1 MNKTKKQLKQ
11 MSEYILQERLDCLC
25 AIRTALKNYRHVMH
39 EDENLVKMVNEE
51 IDMAFDVLN
60 QRESA
65 RIREQMREDKLLK
78 RLQEEITSEYDDV
91 TCHIRRGKLIVTTS
105 DSNQDW
111 QIGNRLKDYGDV
123 YRYEEISE
131 DRESD
136 FYQIE
141 LTLNN

>member
-25 AIRTALKNYRHVMH
+25 DIRNTLKKYRHVMH
-39 EDENLVKMVNEE
+39 EDENLLKMVNEE

-60 QRESA
+60 ERESA
-65 RIREQMREDKLLK
+65 RIREQMRKDKLLK

-91 TCHIRRGKLIVTTS
+91 TCDIRRGKLIVTTS

-111 QIGNRLKDYGDV
+111 QIGNRLKDYGDI

-141 LTLNN
+141 LTINN

>member
-1 MNKTKKQLKQ
+1 
-11 MSEYILQERLDCLC
+11 
-25 AIRTALKNYRHVMH
+25 MH
-39 EDENLVKMVNEE
+39 EDENLFKMVNEE

-60 QRESA
+60 ERESA
-65 RIREQMREDKLLK
+65 RIREQMRKDKLLK

-91 TCHIRRGKLIVTTS
+91 TCDIRRGKLIVTTS

-131 DRESD
+131 DREYD